1 MSTNPDIVLRF
12 SDDDIE
18 NIASVQDFYTAT
30 GLDDFIS
37 DGTVS
42 SVDQVWMNFKQCE
55 DILSIAV
62 KNLRKQRR
70 GWSTQAVRTAASLD
84 WMNYSP
90 VQSPFTPRGELWI
103 FRASRKEA
111 AMDALRAT
119 KWWKQ

>member
-18 NIASVQDFYTAT
+18 NIASVQDFYAATAWMT
-30 GLDDFIS
+30 S
-37 DGTVS
+37 SRMEPVS
-42 SVDQVWMNFKQCE
+42 SVDQVWMNFEQCE
-55 DILSIAV
+55 DMLSIAV

-70 GWSTQAVRTAASLD
+70 GWSAQAARTAASLD